1 MSHLNPLG
9 VRQISLLMLLDFIQQ
24 YVLATAAVV
33 EHCSQSLSSL
43 EGKGVTTEQWGCI
56 KSFGLL
62 HGWDQHDELGR
73 LLKLMT

>member
-24 YVLATAAVV
+24 YVLATAAAV

-62 HGWDQHDELGR
+62 HGELEG
-73 LLKLMT
+73 TPVAAS